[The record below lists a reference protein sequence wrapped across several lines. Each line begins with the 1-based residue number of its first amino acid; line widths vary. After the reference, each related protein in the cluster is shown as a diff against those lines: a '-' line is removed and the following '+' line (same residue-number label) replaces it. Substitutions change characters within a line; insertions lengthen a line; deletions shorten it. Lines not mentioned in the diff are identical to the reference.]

1 MSSLGTSPTFLLT
14 GATGQLGWELRR
26 TLAPLGPVI
35 APARDELDLADANG
49 IRTAVR
55 RHRPLVIVNAGAYTA
70 VDRAEAEPELAHSI
84 NATAPG
90 LLAEEAARLGAL
102 LVHFSTDYVFDGSA
116 ERPYREADRP
126 NPLNVYGRSKLA
138 GERAIEE
145 VGGKHLIFRT
155 SWIYGMRGSNF
166 LRSMLR
172 LAREREEMRVVD
184 DQIGAPTW
192 SRMIAG
198 ATALVLAQVAGA
210 EWELPPAGRG
220 VYHLTAGGE
229 TSWYDFARAILER
242 DPAREEQRCRT
253 VRPIPTSEYPTP
265 AARPRFS
272 VLDNQRIAK
281 RFGIRLPH
289 WRTQLELAMP
299 YAESG

>member
-1 MSSLGTSPTFLLT
+1 MSSPGTSPTFLLT

-35 APARDELDLADANG
+35 APARAELDLAEPDG
-49 IRTAVR
+49 IRAALQ
-55 RHRPLVIVNAGAYTA
+55 HHHPSVIVNAAAYTA
-70 VDRAEAEPELAHSI
+70 VDRAEAEAELAHAI
-84 NATAPG
+84 NAAAPVI
-90 LLAEEAARLGAL
+90 LAEEAARSGAL
-102 LVHFSTDYVFDGSA
+102 LVHFSTDYVFDGAA

-126 NPLNVYGRSKLA
+126 NPLNVYGRSKRA

-145 VGGKHLIFRT
+145 VGGTHLIFRT
-155 SWIYGMRGSNF
+155 SWVYGMRGSNF

-192 SRMIAG
+192 SRMIAE
-198 ATALVLAQVAGA
+198 ATALVLAQIAGA
-210 EWELPPAGRG
+210 GWELPSDAGG

-229 TSWYDFARAILER
+229 TNWYGFAQAILER

-253 VRPIPTSEYPTP
+253 LRPIPTSEYPTP

-272 VLDNQRIAK
+272 VLDNQRIAE

-299 YAESG
+299 